1 MRTHAVENAKI
12 NYLGMT
18 TLLGRDFSRSNPIS
32 FSRRHGVNVI
42 SRVVKDPDQRLIARQ
57 SSRQAQFK
65 LGVVGIDQDPTGRS
79 DKSPLDLSPLLGSS
93 GDILHI
99 GITRRQAPGRR
110 DALAKGRMNPPVRSN
125 QLGQGIG
132 IAGLELSQLP
142 ILDDQIDDRVC
153 RPQFS
158 QLLSPGRV
166 APSLIFASCRL
177 QGQLGK

>member
-1 MRTHAVENAKI
+1 
-12 NYLGMT
+12 MT
-18 TLLGRDFSRSNPIS
+18 TLLGCDFSRSNPIG
-32 FSRRHGVNVI
+32 FSRRHSVNVI
-42 SRVVKDPDQRLIARQ
+42 SRVVKDPDQRLITRQ

-79 DKSPLDLSPLLGSS
+79 DKSSLDLSPLLGSS

-99 GITRRQAPGRR
+99 WVARRQAPGRR
-110 DALAKGRMNPPVRSN
+110 NALTKGRMNPPIGSN
-125 QLGQGIG
+125 QLRQGIG

-142 ILDDQIDDRVC
+142 VLNDQIDDRVC

-158 QLLSPGRV
+158 QLPSPGRV
-166 APSLIFASCRL
+166 APSLIFASRRL